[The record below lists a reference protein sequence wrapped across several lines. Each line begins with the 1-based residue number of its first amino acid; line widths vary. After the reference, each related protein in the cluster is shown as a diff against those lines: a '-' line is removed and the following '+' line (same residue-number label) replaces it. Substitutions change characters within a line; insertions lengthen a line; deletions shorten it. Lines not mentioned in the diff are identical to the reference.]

1 MLLIMNSLL
10 ENAQNMI
17 YSIELLAGTFPDNH
31 SHKHCSGYI
40 KKGGRQASAIFI
52 SPVDYGSMNHL
63 RMA

>member
-17 YSIELLAGTFPDNH
+17 YSIELLAGTFPDIH

-40 KKGGRQASAIFI
+40 KKGGRQASVFFHF
-52 SPVDYGSMNHL
+52 SC
-63 RMA
+63 